1 MALPSKYILKLMIYH
16 IYHYHIVQ
24 ITVTSG
30 LTYYKGL
37 LFASS
42 FAPLLTVLN
51 RAARLIDLRAEVS
64 AHRPPST
71 KRGSSLLLNALG
83 HTCPLRSPAS
93 GVPHTIPTPPKKL
106 FSHVLRI
113 LSGLKDLPSTARFM
127 FPKDCSD
134 SSPGGG
140 GRW

>member
-51 RAARLIDLRAEVS
+51 RAARLIDLAS
-64 AHRPPST
+64 CDLSY
-71 KRGSSLLLNALG
+71 L
-83 HTCPLRSPAS
+83 PLVHS
-93 GVPHTIPTPPKKL
+93 IP
-106 FSHVLRI
+106 F
-113 LSGLKDLPSTARFM
+113 
-127 FPKDCSD
+127 
-134 SSPGGG
+134 
-140 GRW
+140 